1 MIEPANDIIGV
12 LNEIKTELTKQRQIL
27 YFVLEKSTTNL
38 DEEYLTVQKV
48 AKKLSRSE
56 ETIRRWCRS
65 NKIRGAFKLN
75 KGENASF
82 FIPKN
87 ALEEMLIEQTN

>member
-12 LNEIKTELTKQRQIL
+12 LNEIKTELTRQRQIL
-27 YFVLEKSTTNL
+27 YFVLEKSVKNS

-56 ETIRRWCRS
+56 ETIRRWCRN
-65 NKIRGAFKLN
+65 NKIPGAFKLD